1 MYTNICYTIFVKL
14 FILLIKNKKQISLRK
29 LFLAYKYTKIPD
41 REEDNTNKKGKSLS
55 IYEVNSW
62 RRIYL

>member
-1 MYTNICYTIFVKL
+1 MNKK
-14 FILLIKNKKQISLRK
+14 IKNKKQISLRK